1 MRWHLEATFMAILA
15 MKYFN
20 LKCYRRE
27 SVTKIP
33 ILDMG
38 RANFRLLSETALSPG
53 NLFLKVFGPISTD

>member
-1 MRWHLEATFMAILA
+1 MAILA

-53 NLFLKVFGPISTD
+53 NLFLKVFGPISND